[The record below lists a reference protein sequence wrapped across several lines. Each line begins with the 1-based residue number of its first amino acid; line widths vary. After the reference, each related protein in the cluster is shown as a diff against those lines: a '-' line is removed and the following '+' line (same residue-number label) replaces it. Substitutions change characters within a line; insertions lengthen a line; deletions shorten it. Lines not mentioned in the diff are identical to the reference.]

1 MTTRERLCVVCAERP
16 ASEVCEPCW
25 RSRGKS
31 KEGLMAWAA
40 RRARAFERRRAKKAA
55 DALDRLWR
63 EEFAKIAAEA
73 KLAEKEKT

>member
-1 MTTRERLCVVCAERP
+1 MTARKRCVVCAERP

-40 RRARAFERRRAKKAA
+40 RRARAFEAKRWRKKHEETAKK
-55 DALDRLWR
+55 DH
-63 EEFAKIAAEA
+63 
-73 KLAEKEKT
+73 